1 MEIVLGV
8 GGGIAAY
15 KAALLLRLM
24 TEAGHGVTVVP
35 TANALEFVGAAT
47 WEALSGRPVRTDTFE
62 AVDEVNHVRLG
73 RRADLVVV
81 APATADLLARTA
93 AGMAP
98 DLLGN
103 VLLTATCPVVLAP
116 AMHTEMW
123 HHPAT
128 VANVALLRE
137 RGVTVVDLGARTHYD
152 PKTVYYLVKLLL
164 ERELVAKFTARE
176 TGEVSNY
183 VVGRPFLAHNA
194 LWQAQQRAAGPS
206 DVGTPT
212 WVDLD
217 TIASEWD
224 DAPMTGEADEDEAGA
239 LAALARTV
247 AASDGGVLL
256 LVPDHRDLD
265 RLCAALDEHVGE
277 DAYARIGSE
286 DGNTPRYRAHL
297 AALRGTRRIVAGTR
311 AAVWSPVRDLRLVVL
326 WDDGD
331 DAWAEPRAPYFHA
344 REVVLERA
352 RATGAALL
360 FAGPSRSVPV
370 QRLVESGWLLHL
382 GPSRAAQRE
391 LGPRVVS
398 TADAWETARDPFA
411 QRARLPQ
418 AAWAAARAALLGPR
432 PGPVLVQV
440 ARAGSIP
447 ALVCERCRTPARCR
461 VCAGP
466 LGFRDARAARHGEV
480 ACRWCGTRE
489 RGFRCTEC
497 GGTTLRAGARGVDR
511 TAEELGRA
519 FPRVPVHASSAQ
531 HMLGSVPPGPS
542 LVVAT
547 VGAEPMTPDG
557 YAAALLLD
565 GDSQLQREGLDVP
578 GRVLARWLAAACL
591 VRPASDGG
599 VVVVTADAGEAVNA
613 LVRRDP
619 DGFAARQVAE
629 RRELHLP
636 PAGRLAEVTGEAAAV
651 AEYLEL
657 VEAARRERPDEDVHE
672 DPHSAPLDGG
682 PARLPWIGP
691 VPDPADETRSRA
703 LLIFPYA
710 AAEATVGALR
720 AARSAASARRET
732 APVRVRLDPA
742 GVL

>member
-1 MEIVLGV
+1 MARVLLDSPVPHLDREFDYLIPVTLDERARPGSRVAVRFGGRPMTGWLVSREDEPATGAQLTELTAVLTSVPPLTEEVLASARAVARRQAGV
-8 GGGIAAY
+8 VTDVLRAAVPPRVAQVE
-15 KAALLLRLM
+15 KAALAEDAGAAADHPVTLAVE
-24 TEAGHGVTVVP
+24 EAPEGEPVGAGEGIAPTVWESLEGGRAFVAAVLAGDGPRAAAVVP
-35 TANALEFVGAAT
+35 SRLLEWDEAA
-47 WEALSGRPVRTDTFE
+47 AM
-62 AVDEVNHVRLG
+62 AH
-73 RRADLVVV
+73 
-81 APATADLLARTA
+81 LARAVA
-93 AGMAP
+93 AG
-98 DLLGN
+98 G
-103 VLLTATCPVVLAP
+103 
-116 AMHTEMW
+116 
-123 HHPAT
+123 
-128 VANVALLRE
+128 
-137 RGVTVVDLGARTHYD
+137 
-152 PKTVYYLVKLLL
+152 
-164 ERELVAKFTARE
+164 
-176 TGEVSNY
+176 
-183 VVGRPFLAHNA
+183 
-194 LWQAQQRAAGPS
+194 
-206 DVGTPT
+206 
-212 WVDLD
+212 
-217 TIASEWD
+217 
-224 DAPMTGEADEDEAGA
+224 
-239 LAALARTV
+239 
-247 AASDGGVLL
+247 GGVLL

-265 RLCAALDEHVGE
+265 RLCAALDDAVGE
-277 DAYARIGSE
+277 EAYARIGSE

-311 AAVWSPVRDLRLVVL
+311 AAAWAPVRDLRLTVL

-352 RATGAALL
+352 RRTGSALL

-391 LGPRVVS
+391 IGPRIVS

-418 AAWAAARAALLGPR
+418 AAWGAARAALLGER

-440 ARAGSIP
+440 ARAGFIP
-447 ALVCERCRTPARCR
+447 ALVCDRCRTPARCR
-461 VCAGP
+461 RCAGP
-466 LGFRDARAARHGEV
+466 LVFRDARAARLGEV

-497 GGTTLRAGARGVDR
+497 GAGALRAGARGVDR

-519 FPRVPVHASSAQ
+519 FPRIPVHSSSAQ
-531 HMLGSVPPGPS
+531 HRLGTIPPGPS

-547 VGAEPMTPDG
+547 VGAEPVAEDG

-565 GDSQLQREGLDVP
+565 GDAQLQREGLDVP

-591 VRPASDGG
+591 VRPAADGG

-619 DGFAARQVAE
+619 DGFAAHQVAE

-636 PAGRLAEVTGEAAAV
+636 PAGRLAEVTGEASAV
-651 AEYLEL
+651 REYLDL
-657 VEAARRERPDEDVHE
+657 VEAARRERPEEDVHE

-691 VPDPADETRSRA
+691 VPDAADETRSRA
-703 LLIFPYA
+703 LLLFPYA
-710 AAEATVGALR
+710 AADATVAALR

-732 APVRVRLDPA
+732 SPVRVRLDPA

>member
-1 MEIVLGV
+1 M
-8 GGGIAAY
+8 
-15 KAALLLRLM
+15 
-24 TEAGHGVTVVP
+24 
-35 TANALEFVGAAT
+35 
-47 WEALSGRPVRTDTFE
+47 
-62 AVDEVNHVRLG
+62 
-73 RRADLVVV
+73 
-81 APATADLLARTA
+81 
-93 AGMAP
+93 
-98 DLLGN
+98 
-103 VLLTATCPVVLAP
+103 
-116 AMHTEMW
+116 
-123 HHPAT
+123 
-128 VANVALLRE
+128 
-137 RGVTVVDLGARTHYD
+137 
-152 PKTVYYLVKLLL
+152 
-164 ERELVAKFTARE
+164 
-176 TGEVSNY
+176 
-183 VVGRPFLAHNA
+183 
-194 LWQAQQRAAGPS
+194 
-206 DVGTPT
+206 
-212 WVDLD
+212 
-217 TIASEWD
+217 
-224 DAPMTGEADEDEAGA
+224 
-239 LAALARTV
+239 
-247 AASDGGVLL
+247 
-256 LVPDHRDLD
+256 
-265 RLCAALDEHVGE
+265 
-277 DAYARIGSE
+277 
-286 DGNTPRYRAHL
+286 
-297 AALRGTRRIVAGTR
+297 
-311 AAVWSPVRDLRLVVL
+311 
-326 WDDGD
+326 
-331 DAWAEPRAPYFHA
+331 
-344 REVVLERA
+344 
-352 RATGAALL
+352 
-360 FAGPSRSVPV
+360 
-370 QRLVESGWLLHL
+370 
-382 GPSRAAQRE
+382 
-391 LGPRVVS
+391 
-398 TADAWETARDPFA
+398 
-411 QRARLPQ
+411 
-418 AAWAAARAALLGPR
+418 
-432 PGPVLVQV
+432 LVQV
-440 ARAGSIP
+440 ARAGFIP

-547 VGAEPMTPDG
+547 VGAEPAMPDG

-619 DGFAARQVAE
+619 DGFAARQVTE

-720 AARSAASARRET
+720 AARSAACLLYTSPSPR
-732 APVRVRLDPA
+732 DS
-742 GVL
+742 

>member
-1 MEIVLGV
+1 MARVLLDSPVPHLDREFDYLIPVTLDERARPGSRVAVRFGGRPMTGWLVSREDEPATGAQLTELTAVLTSVPPLTEEVLASARAVARRQAGV
-8 GGGIAAY
+8 VTDVLRAAVPPRVAQVE
-15 KAALLLRLM
+15 KAALAEDAGAAADHPVTLAVE
-24 TEAGHGVTVVP
+24 EAPEGEPVGAGEGIAPTVWESLEGGRAFVAAVLAGDGPRAAAVVP
-35 TANALEFVGAAT
+35 SRLLEWDEAA
-47 WEALSGRPVRTDTFE
+47 AM
-62 AVDEVNHVRLG
+62 AH
-73 RRADLVVV
+73 
-81 APATADLLARTA
+81 LARAVA
-93 AGMAP
+93 AG
-98 DLLGN
+98 G
-103 VLLTATCPVVLAP
+103 
-116 AMHTEMW
+116 
-123 HHPAT
+123 
-128 VANVALLRE
+128 
-137 RGVTVVDLGARTHYD
+137 
-152 PKTVYYLVKLLL
+152 
-164 ERELVAKFTARE
+164 
-176 TGEVSNY
+176 
-183 VVGRPFLAHNA
+183 
-194 LWQAQQRAAGPS
+194 
-206 DVGTPT
+206 
-212 WVDLD
+212 
-217 TIASEWD
+217 
-224 DAPMTGEADEDEAGA
+224 
-239 LAALARTV
+239 
-247 AASDGGVLL
+247 GGVLL

-265 RLCAALDEHVGE
+265 RLCAALDDAVGE
-277 DAYARIGSE
+277 EAYARIGSE

-311 AAVWSPVRDLRLVVL
+311 AAAWAPVRDLRLTVL

-352 RATGAALL
+352 RRTGSALL

-391 LGPRVVS
+391 IGPRIVS

-418 AAWAAARAALLGPR
+418 AAWGAARAALLGER

-440 ARAGSIP
+440 ARAGFIP
-447 ALVCERCRTPARCR
+447 ALVCDRCRTPARCR
-461 VCAGP
+461 RCAGP
-466 LGFRDARAARHGEV
+466 LVFRDARAARLGEV

-497 GGTTLRAGARGVDR
+497 GAGALRAGARGVDR

-519 FPRVPVHASSAQ
+519 FPRIPVHSSSAQ
-531 HMLGSVPPGPS
+531 HRLGTIPPGPS

-547 VGAEPMTPDG
+547 VGAEPVAEDG

-565 GDSQLQREGLDVP
+565 GDAQLQREGLDVP

-591 VRPASDGG
+591 VRPAADGG

-613 LVRRDP
+613 LVRRAP
-619 DGFAARQVAE
+619 DGFAAHQVAE

-636 PAGRLAEVTGEAAAV
+636 PAGRLAEVTGEASAV
-651 AEYLEL
+651 REYLEL
-657 VEAARRERPDEDVHE
+657 VEAARRERPEEDVHE

-691 VPDPADETRSRA
+691 VPDAADETRSRA
-703 LLIFPYA
+703 LLLFPYA
-710 AAEATVGALR
+710 AADATVAALR

-732 APVRVRLDPA
+732 SPVRVRLDPA

>member
-1 MEIVLGV
+1 MARVLLDSPVPHLDREFDYLIPVTLDERARPGSRVAVRFGGRPMTGWLVSREDEPATGAQLTELTAVLTSVPPLTEEVLASARAVARRQAGV
-8 GGGIAAY
+8 VTDVLRAAVPPRVAQVE
-15 KAALLLRLM
+15 KAALAEDAGAAADHPVTL
-24 TEAGHGVTVVP
+24 TVEEAPEGEP
-35 TANALEFVGAAT
+35 VGAAEGIAPT
-47 WEALSGRPVRTDTFE
+47 VWESLEGGRAFVAAVLAGDGPRAAAVVPSRLLEWDE
-62 AVDEVNHVRLG
+62 AAAMAH
-73 RRADLVVV
+73 
-81 APATADLLARTA
+81 LARAVA
-93 AGMAP
+93 AG
-98 DLLGN
+98 G
-103 VLLTATCPVVLAP
+103 
-116 AMHTEMW
+116 
-123 HHPAT
+123 
-128 VANVALLRE
+128 
-137 RGVTVVDLGARTHYD
+137 
-152 PKTVYYLVKLLL
+152 
-164 ERELVAKFTARE
+164 
-176 TGEVSNY
+176 
-183 VVGRPFLAHNA
+183 
-194 LWQAQQRAAGPS
+194 
-206 DVGTPT
+206 
-212 WVDLD
+212 
-217 TIASEWD
+217 
-224 DAPMTGEADEDEAGA
+224 
-239 LAALARTV
+239 
-247 AASDGGVLL
+247 GGVLL

-265 RLCAALDEHVGE
+265 RLCAALDDAVGE
-277 DAYARIGSE
+277 EAYARIGSE

-311 AAVWSPVRDLRLVVL
+311 AAAWAPVRDLRLTVL

-352 RATGAALL
+352 RRTGSALL

-391 LGPRVVS
+391 IGPRIVS

-418 AAWAAARAALLGPR
+418 AAWGAARAALLGER

-440 ARAGSIP
+440 ARAGFIP
-447 ALVCERCRTPARCR
+447 ALVCDRCRAPARCR
-461 VCAGP
+461 RCAGP
-466 LGFRDARAARHGEV
+466 LGFRDARAARLGEV

-497 GGTTLRAGARGVDR
+497 GAGALRAGARGVDR

-519 FPRVPVHASSAQ
+519 FPRIPVHSSSAQ
-531 HMLGSVPPGPS
+531 HRLGTIPPGPS

-547 VGAEPMTPDG
+547 VGAEPVAEDG

-565 GDSQLQREGLDVP
+565 GDAQLQREGLDVP

-591 VRPASDGG
+591 VRPAADGG

-619 DGFAARQVAE
+619 DGFAAHQVAE

-636 PAGRLAEVTGEAAAV
+636 PAGRLAEVTGEASAV
-651 AEYLEL
+651 REYLDL
-657 VEAARRERPDEDVHE
+657 VEAARRERPEEDVHE

-691 VPDPADETRSRA
+691 VPDAADETRSRA
-703 LLIFPYA
+703 LLLFPYA
-710 AAEATVGALR
+710 AADATVAALR

-732 APVRVRLDPA
+732 SPVRVRLDPA

>member
-1 MEIVLGV
+1 MPERAEGWPERPIARVLLDSPVPHLDREFDYLVPVALDDRAVPGSRVSVRFGGRAMTGWLVSREQEPATGAQLTELTGV
-8 GGGIAAY
+8 LTAIPPLTEEVLATARAVARRQAGVVTDVLRAAVPPRVAQVE
-15 KAALLLRLM
+15 KAALAEDAETAADHPVTLTGTDAERP
-24 TEAGHGVTVVP
+24 EAPAAEEGLVPTVWESLEGGTAFVSAVLAGDAARAAAVVP
-35 TANALEFVGAAT
+35 SRL
-47 WEALSGRPVRTDTFE
+47 FE
-62 AVDEVNHVRLG
+62 
-73 RRADLVVV
+73 
-81 APATADLLARTA
+81 
-93 AGMAP
+93 
-98 DLLGN
+98 
-103 VLLTATCPVVLAP
+103 
-116 AMHTEMW
+116 W
-123 HHPAT
+123 
-128 VANVALLRE
+128 
-137 RGVTVVDLGARTHYD
+137 
-152 PKTVYYLVKLLL
+152 
-164 ERELVAKFTARE
+164 
-176 TGEVSNY
+176 
-183 VVGRPFLAHNA
+183 
-194 LWQAQQRAAGPS
+194 
-206 DVGTPT
+206 
-212 WVDLD
+212 
-217 TIASEWD
+217 
-224 DAPMTGEADEDEAGA
+224 DEAGA

-440 ARAGSIP
+440 ARAGFIP

-547 VGAEPMTPDG
+547 VGAEPATPDG